1 MEYIPEK
8 FNLCRVVK
16 GEKMLITNN
25 ATISTQRDV
34 VPVAEPAKAIL
45 ENMDAILKELM
56 GELERIDGAIYSP
69 RPFEEKNEPREE
81 CLLETLS
88 RQRDTAQA
96 LLGIAIHIREG
107 LW

>member
-1 MEYIPEK
+1 MMNY
-8 FNLCRVVK
+8 
-16 GEKMLITNN
+16 NN
-25 ATISTQRDV
+25 ATIPTTEAVRVQTETV
-34 VPVAEPAKAIL
+34 NAKAIL

-81 CLLETLS
+81 CLLETLL
-88 RQRDTAQA
+88 RQREVAQS
-96 LLGIAIHIREG
+96 LLDLAIHIREG

>member
-1 MEYIPEK
+1 MMNY
-8 FNLCRVVK
+8 
-16 GEKMLITNN
+16 NN
-25 ATISTQRDV
+25 ATISTTEARCG
-34 VPVAEPAKAIL
+34 PVERQETAKGIL

-56 GELERIDGAIYSP
+56 GELVRIDEAIYLP
-69 RPFEEKNEPREE
+69 KPFEEKNEPRDE

-96 LLGIAIHIREG
+96 LLRLAIHIREG